1 MKRIEK
7 VLDMLNIPSY
17 DWYKQENSNDWN
29 GFVEFWTDTAGQDIP
44 VEITFDGTAE
54 DFVKEFTEYAENY
67 DVDEEVEL
75 YVDGRG
81 KRGVPSTVRELLD
94 DCQEAK
100 DTLMKIADRLQIAIG
115 LKEDTKK
122 YRLHAR
128 VTKEIELTQDQAER
142 LRNYVNGCIE
152 HAEIDDI
159 KEMFTAD
166 STMEDGYELGYIPF
180 EWICNDLQIGVFE
193 YDDPCRCEDIELD

>member
-1 MKRIEK
+1 MERIEK
-7 VLDMLNIPSY
+7 VLDMLDIPVYKWS
-17 DWYKQENSNDWN
+17 KQENSDDWY
-29 GFVEFWTDTAGQDIP
+29 GLVEFWTDTAGQDMP
-44 VEITFDGTAE
+44 VEIDFDGTAE
-54 DFVKEFTEYAENY
+54 DFVKEFVEYAENY
-67 DVDEEVEL
+67 DVDEEVEI
-75 YVDGRG
+75 YAESRG
-81 KRGVPSTVRELLD
+81 QRGVPSTIRELLD

-100 DTLMKIADRLQIAIG
+100 DTLMKIADRLQVAIG

-166 STMEDGYELGYIPF
+166 STMEDSYELGYIPF
-180 EWICNDLQIGVFE
+180 EWICEDLQIGIFE
-193 YDDPCRCEDIELD
+193 NDDPCRCEDIELD